1 LTLPSTNKSIAK
13 SASLIGIATL
23 FSRILGFIRD
33 IIIAKLFGTARYAQ
47 AFVVAFRIPNM
58 LRDLVGEGATNAAF
72 VPVFSEYLVQ
82 RPRREF
88 WELANVILN
97 LLFVILAIIV
107 ILGIISSPLIVRIIA
122 PGFIKDLD
130 KLSITIKLTR
140 IMFPYLILIGLT
152 AYAMGILH
160 TFKSF
165 SAPAFGPCLLNLALI
180 LAASIASNKM
190 RQPVLG
196 LAIGVLVGGVLQLAI
211 QLPSLYRRGF
221 CIKSYTLRLTAHT
234 RSGAKRIGLLLLP
247 RAFGSAIYQLNV
259 FIDTILASLASI
271 VGEGGVAAIYYANR
285 IIQFPLA
292 VFGIAVSTAALPI
305 MSIQVAEDNLEKLRS
320 TLSFSLRSILL
331 IMLPS
336 SVGLIILSRPITRI
350 LFERG
355 EFNTYS
361 TSITSLALLFYS
373 FGLFAYGGV
382 KVLASCFHSLQD
394 TLTPVKVA
402 SVCLII
408 NVLLNLILI
417 FPLKV
422 GGLALASSI
431 SATTNF
437 LILYSILRRKIGQL
451 DERQI
456 FRSFARISLSALT
469 MGASLIFF
477 WKSSFLN
484 FPEGLRLLIAIIV
497 GTLTFSFSCAIFG
510 VKEIKGLGKWLLKRN

>member
-1 LTLPSTNKSIAK
+1 MSTNKSIAK

-47 AFVVAFRIPNM
+47 AFVVAFRIPNL

-82 RPRREF
+82 RRREEF
-88 WELANVILN
+88 WELANIVLN
-97 LLFVILAIIV
+97 LLFILLAIMV
-107 ILGIISSPLIVRIIA
+107 VLGIIFSPIIVRLIA

-140 IMFPYLILIGLT
+140 IMFPYLVLIGLT

-160 TFKSF
+160 AFKSF
-165 SAPAFGPCLLNLALI
+165 AAPAFGPCLLNIALI
-180 LAASIASNKM
+180 FAASIASTRM

-196 LAIGVLVGGVLQLAI
+196 LAIGVLVGGILQLVI

-221 CIKSYTLRLTAHT
+221 RIKSYTLRITAHA
-234 RSGAKRIGLLLLP
+234 RAGAKRIGLLLLP
-247 RAFGSAIYQLNV
+247 RTFGSVIYQLNV
-259 FIDTILASLASI
+259 FIDTILASLSSI
-271 VGEGGVAAIYYANR
+271 VGEGSVAAIYYANR

-292 VFGIAVSTAALPI
+292 VFGIAVSTAALPT
-305 MSIQVAEDNLEKLRS
+305 MSIQAAEDNLEKLRS
-320 TLSFSLRSILL
+320 TLSFSLRSIFL

-336 SVGLIILSRPITRI
+336 SAGLIILSKPITRI

-355 EFNTYS
+355 EFNAYS

-373 FGLFAYGGV
+373 FGLFAYSGV

-408 NVLLNLILI
+408 NLFLNLILM

-437 LILYSILRRKIGQL
+437 LILFFLLRKKIGQL
-451 DERQI
+451 DEKQI
-456 FRSFARISLSALT
+456 LRSFVRMGLSALT
-469 MGASLIFF
+469 MGASLILF
-477 WKSSFLN
+477 WKSLFLN
-484 FPEGLRLLIAIIV
+484 FPETIRLLIAIIV
-497 GTLTFSFSCAIFG
+497 GTLIFGLSCVVFG
-510 VKEIKGLGKWLLKRN
+510 VKEVKELGKWLLKRN